1 MLASALIGF
10 ATSVLLAVIANR
22 RFKELERLPMQWG
35 LSGQV
40 NWTAPRIPALAFIPL
55 LYALLASVLISA
67 AQRDPEKYT
76 LQSVGMVFIVV
87 IAAQILHLWMI
98 DRYRS
103 NRLE

>member
-10 ATSVLLAVIANR
+10 TISVLLAVIANH

-55 LYALLASVLISA
+55 LYVLLASVLISA
-67 AQRDPEKYT
+67 AHHDPEKYT
-76 LQSVGMVFIVV
+76 IQSVGTVFIVV

-103 NRLE
+103 NRPE

>member
-55 LYALLASVLISA
+55 LYALLASVLISP
-67 AQRDPEKYT
+67 RSVIPKST
-76 LQSVGMVFIVV
+76 PCNQSEWC
-87 IAAQILHLWMI
+87 LSW
-98 DRYRS
+98 
-103 NRLE
+103 